1 MVDHVPYP
9 QQLASKKDPVEF
21 ITHICHFGLTYI
33 ICNCSN
39 EMVSKGAVVGIS
51 IAVVIIITVI
61 VVPTAIIVPR
71 KIAINKDW
79 KEFKEKFHKVYATEE
94 LEEQR

>member
-1 MVDHVPYP
+1 MCPAP
-9 QQLASKKDPVEF
+9 ATTRFQKRPCALCTF
-21 ITHICHFGLTYI
+21 IIFGLTYI

-71 KIAINKDW
+71 NNAINKDW